1 MRRGSHTKGVA
12 RDHAHSGREILIG
25 QPFVTPPELANRTFS
40 LARLSALVCVS
51 ADVVCKQKQ
60 VKWSI
65 LNGFRL
71 KMSLT
76 EEPELEG
83 EMNLG
88 GLKFLV
94 RSKEEEPSFEELQQV
109 EETR

>member
-1 MRRGSHTKGVA
+1 
-12 RDHAHSGREILIG
+12 
-25 QPFVTPPELANRTFS
+25 
-40 LARLSALVCVS
+40 
-51 ADVVCKQKQ
+51 
-60 VKWSI
+60 
-65 LNGFRL
+65 
-71 KMSLT
+71 MSLT